1 MFAVAGEALTT
12 RLREMAFT
20 ALLRQEIGYFDQ
32 PLHSTGA
39 LSARLA
45 SDASAVQGVR
55 FDSFFYDMRDTHP
68 ITLHYFAHPK
78 NDYCFRRPHNGS
90 RISSQGVDIY
100 RVYLDFEI
108 V

>member
-45 SDASAVQGVR
+45 SDASAVQGVG
-55 FDSFFYDMRDTHP
+55 FDLFFMICGTPTPLRY
-68 ITLHYFAHPK
+68 ITLPTQKMIIVLGGHTMEAGLVPK
-78 NDYCFRRPHNGS
+78 
-90 RISSQGVDIY
+90 
-100 RVYLDFEI
+100 E
-108 V
+108 

>member
-1 MFAVAGEALTT
+1 MTPGLISYYFYLFHQQYMFAVAGEALTT

-45 SDASAVQGVR
+45 SDASAVQGVG
-55 FDSFFYDMRDTHP
+55 F
-68 ITLHYFAHPK
+68 IKAL
-78 NDYCFRRPHNGS
+78 
-90 RISSQGVDIY
+90 
-100 RVYLDFEI
+100 L
-108 V
+108 